1 MAAARII
8 DKLYNPASSLPAVII
23 LLENAETRSSKIE
36 MTFLSPLNGLF
47 QNVT

>member
-1 MAAARII
+1 MNVKYF
-8 DKLYNPASSLPAVII
+8 DLFDDTASSLPAVII
-23 LLENAETRSSKIE
+23 LLENAETRSPKIE